1 MNDQAAVQDDAP
13 AGEPGRQGHER
24 SGGQDGMPG
33 MYLRF
38 AAMIATSTV
47 VMFVLTYTNAYDVG
61 HIHFSLERL
70 YMALLM
76 GGAMALVMLS
86 FMVSMMYK
94 SRTLNIVVVVTALIV
109 SGAAYYAS
117 RAQAFVDDD
126 EYMMAMIP
134 HHSIA
139 ILTSERADID
149 DVRVRVL
156 ADEIIKA
163 QRREIKEMEW
173 LLNDIEENGLATTE
187 QEAAD
192 RPVPDFEATAAPAGE
207 LSDVS
212 NGQWLAVAIEHLMT
226 VAPTGAAGEAEGLP
240 APAPQ

>member
-1 MNDQAAVQDDAP
+1 MTESQHHRSAHHQA
-13 AGEPGRQGHER
+13 GRQDGQGEKTPTTKHER
-24 SGGQDGMPG
+24 R

-47 VMFVLTYTNAYDVG
+47 VMFVLTYTNVYDVG
-61 HIHFSLERL
+61 HIHFSLERV

-94 SRTLNIVVVVTALIV
+94 NRTLNVIVIVSAVVV
-109 SGAAYYAS
+109 SCAAYAAS
-117 RAQAFVDDD
+117 RTQVFVDDD

-149 DVRVRVL
+149 DVRVREL
-156 ADEIIKA
+156 ADGIIRA
-163 QRREIKEMEW
+163 QRVEIKEMEW
-173 LLNDIEENGLATTE
+173 LLDDIEENGLATTE
-187 QEAAD
+187 DEAAE
-192 RPVPDFEATAAPAGE
+192 RPIPDFEATAAPSEGE
-207 LSDVS
+207 D
-212 NGQWLAVAIEHLMT
+212 GDEHWLASTIEGVLEL
-226 VAPTGAAGEAEGLP
+226 PTWADPDDGALP
-240 APAPQ
+240 H